1 MRLLLLPGLQIV
13 NDDNNVV
20 IGDARFVNGQSGP
33 LRVSASV
40 TPDDRGSV
48 EVATVNSFDQCLTA
62 LADHYDKNPPRWDCR
77 SAAWYVKETPH
88 STLRVDQGPRGEW
101 RVYRDDYP
109 LLEDTK
115 PATFRSR
122 EEAQCVADA
131 HLMDD
136 YPGAAPAIEDGFS
149 WLFDPELHWRSVPHL
164 VEGRAHWKPL
174 AILSRP

>member
-1 MRLLLLPGLQIV
+1 MSRCGWLGTAHALGVLAPMRHRAIRG
-13 NDDNNVV
+13 
-20 IGDARFVNGQSGP
+20 RFPNLSP
-33 LRVSASV
+33 SRV
-40 TPDDRGSV
+40 TPPNLRRDFPPAASTKHTAGQIPDNKKPLK
-48 EVATVNSFDQCLTA
+48 TV
-62 LADHYDKNPPRWDCR
+62 
-77 SAAWYVKETPH
+77 AAWYVKDTPY